1 MAKMKHIF
9 FKRRFIGLLAA
20 LILAA
25 PVLWASGQQPK
36 AVAAGA
42 ENLKNEIVFVSDT
55 QSPIF
60 LETLRLASDR
70 NKEAMAK
77 VLDRIVTE
85 PDLAAVFMLG
95 DLTSS
100 GSTDKKWRT
109 IDGFLGRLRNK
120 AVPVFAAL
128 GNHDYWWSE
137 KAALDNFRKRFPG
150 LTSSWYSIVIGPV
163 EVIVLNS
170 QFKKLTDVENQGQ
183 LAFYRSALA
192 RADADPAVKCIL
204 VACHNPPYTNS
215 QVVDPS
221 ATVRADFVPPFL
233 GSKKGLLFLSGH
245 AHASEHFLE
254 GGKHF
259 VVLGGGGGLLHP
271 LRTEGNRYFPDLFPS
286 RAPKRFYHFVTV
298 RIEKTGLA
306 VAFQLLK
313 RDMSGFDPAGQFSIA
328 W

>member
-1 MAKMKHIF
+1 MAKMKPTV
-9 FKRRFIGLLAA
+9 FKRRLIGLFAA

-25 PVLWASGQQPK
+25 PVLWAAGQQPK
-36 AVAAGA
+36 PAAAGPD
-42 ENLKNEIVFVSDT
+42 NPRSEIVFVSDT
-55 QSPIF
+55 QSPLF
-60 LETLRLASDR
+60 LETLRLAGDR

-137 KAALDNFRKRFPG
+137 KAALGNFRKRFPG
-150 LTSSWYSIVIGPV
+150 LTSSWYSIVIGPA

-170 QFKKLTDVENQGQ
+170 QFKKLTDVEKQGQ

-192 RADADPAVKCIL
+192 RADADPAVKCVL
-204 VACHNPPYTNS
+204 VACHNAPFTNS
-215 QVVDPS
+215 LTVDPS
-221 ATVRADFVPPFL
+221 AAVRAEFVPPFL
-233 GSKKGLLFLSGH
+233 DSQKGLLFLSGH
-245 AHASEHFLE
+245 AHAPEHFFE
-254 GGKHF
+254 SGKHF

-271 LRTEGNRYFPDLFPS
+271 LRTEGDRYLPDLFPG

-306 VAFQLLK
+306 VAFQVLK
-313 RDMSGFDPAGQFSIA
+313 RDMSGFDPVGRFSIA